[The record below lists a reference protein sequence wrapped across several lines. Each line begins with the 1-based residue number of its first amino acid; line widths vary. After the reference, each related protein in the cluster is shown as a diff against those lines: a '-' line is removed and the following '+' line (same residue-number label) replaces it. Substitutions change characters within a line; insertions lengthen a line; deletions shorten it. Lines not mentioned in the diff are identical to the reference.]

1 MSVLYSTFWPFV
13 RPNTE
18 AFGLWA
24 EQYSLSLSP
33 ITFSLKAH
41 DVQALQALSSR
52 VSVIPIIAKGDT
64 LTKREK
70 KLFKEKVSCIL
81 KVVFVVM

>member
-1 MSVLYSTFWPFV
+1 MGRAVFTK
-13 RPNTE
+13 
-18 AFGLWA
+18 
-24 EQYSLSLSP
+24 LSP

-70 KLFKEKVSCIL
+70 KLFKEKVPYIL
-81 KVVFVVM
+81 KLVFFSHVIFLPLGFVL